1 MFSDGGSENN
11 MAVSPSRDPSGARTP
26 SGSPPP
32 LGDTL
37 DDTVTAP
44 GDVTTTPAPGLA
56 TIQIFYV
63 LLKQNM
69 LDISCTLVAIQ

>member
-1 MFSDGGSENN
+1 MLSDGGSENS

-26 SGSPPP
+26 SGSTPVC
-32 LGDTL
+32 DTL

-56 TIQIFYV
+56 TIQIFIYM
-63 LLKQNM
+63 LKQNM
-69 LDISCTLVAIQ
+69 LGVSCTLVAIQ

>member
-26 SGSPPP
+26 SGSPPE
-32 LGDTL
+32 GDTL

-56 TIQIFYV
+56 TIQIFIYM
-63 LLKQNM
+63 LKQNM
-69 LDISCTLVAIQ
+69 LGVSCTLVAIQ

>member
-1 MFSDGGSENN
+1 MLSDGGSENN

-26 SGSPPP
+26 SGSPPV
-32 LGDTL
+32 GDTL

-56 TIQIFYV
+56 TIQNFMYM
-63 LLKQNM
+63 LTQNM
-69 LDISCTLVAIQ
+69 FVVSFTMVAIQ